1 MLVEE
6 RKEKIIQILEKDG
19 NIKVSHLTKLFNVS
33 LQTIRRDLETLEA
46 DDLIKKVYGG
56 AILNKEKIQDITHST
71 RKKQSLMEKEE
82 IAEIAVKLIEE
93 GDSIALND
101 STTNLAIAKKLKGK
115 FKKLTIISNSL
126 LIITE
131 LSSVEGFN
139 VILPGGILN
148 IKEQAFFGD
157 ITIASDPYGDL
168 EKILDEFIIDKAFI
182 SVSGF
187 SLRTGITDY
196 PLEEVQIQ
204 KKLLEIS
211 QKSIILADSSKLE
224 STSLIKV
231 RDISEVDILVT
242 DSNISSEIKNN
253 YEKAGI
259 GIISQ

>member
-71 RKKQSLMEKEE
+71 REKQSLMEKEE

-101 STTNLAIAKKLKGK
+101 STTNLAIAKKLKEK

-131 LSSVEGFN
+131 LSNVEGFN
-139 VILPGGILN
+139 VILAGGILN
-148 IKEQAFFGD
+148 IKEQAFFGE
-157 ITIASDPYGDL
+157 IT
-168 EKILDEFIIDKAFI
+168 KRILDAFIIDKAFI

-204 KKLLEIS
+204 KKLLDIS

-231 RDISEVDILVT
+231 RDVSDVDILVT
-242 DSNISSEIKNN
+242 DSNVSSEIKNI

-259 GIISQ
+259 GIISR

>member
-46 DDLIKKVYGG
+46 DDIIKKVYGG
-56 AILNKEKIQDITHST
+56 AILNKEKIQEITHST
-71 RKKQSLMEKEE
+71 REKQSLMEKEE

-101 STTNLAIAKKLKGK
+101 STTNFAIAKKLKGK

-157 ITIASDPYGDL
+157 ITK
-168 EKILDEFIIDKAFI
+168 KILDEFIIDKAFI

-231 RDISEVDILVT
+231 RDISDVDILVT
-242 DSNISSEIKNN
+242 DSNISSEIKNI

>member
-6 RKEKIIQILEKDG
+6 RKEKIIQMLEKDG

-56 AILNKEKIQDITHST
+56 AILNKEKIQDIAHST
-71 RKKQSLMEKEE
+71 REKQSLMEKEE

-101 STTNLAIAKKLKGK
+101 STTNFAIAKKLKEK
-115 FKKLTIISNSL
+115 FKRLTIISNSL

-131 LSSVEGFN
+131 LSNVEGFN
-139 VILPGGILN
+139 VILAGGILN
-148 IKEQAFFGD
+148 IKEQAFFGQ
-157 ITIASDPYGDL
+157 IT
-168 EKILDEFIIDKAFI
+168 ERILDEFIVDKAFI
-182 SVSGF
+182 SVS
-187 SLRTGITDY
+187 SLSMRNGVTDY
-196 PLEEVQIQ
+196 PLEEVQVQ
-204 KKLLEIS
+204 KKLLNIS

-231 RDISEVDILVT
+231 SDITDMDLLVT
-242 DSNISSEIKNN
+242 DSNISSEVKSN
-253 YEKAGI
+253 YEKVGI
-259 GIISQ
+259 TVINR

>member
-56 AILNKEKIQDITHST
+56 AILNKEKIQDITHFT
-71 RKKQSLMEKEE
+71 REKQSLMEKEE

-101 STTNLAIAKKLKGK
+101 STTNLAIAKKLKEK

-139 VILPGGILN
+139 VILAGGILN
-148 IKEQAFFGD
+148 IKEQAFFGE
-157 ITIASDPYGDL
+157 IT
-168 EKILDEFIIDKAFI
+168 KRILDEFIIDKAFI

-187 SLRTGITDY
+187 SLQTGITDY

-204 KKLLEIS
+204 KKLLDIS
-211 QKSIILADSSKLE
+211 QKSIIIADSSKLE
-224 STSLIKV
+224 SISLIKV
-231 RDISEVDILVT
+231 RDISDVDILVT
-242 DSNISSEIKNN
+242 DSNISSEIKNT

-259 GIISQ
+259 GIICR

>member
-46 DDLIKKVYGG
+46 DDIIKKVYGG
-56 AILNKEKIQDITHST
+56 AILNKDKIQEIAHST
-71 RKKQSLMEKEE
+71 REKQSLMEKEE

-157 ITIASDPYGDL
+157 ITK
-168 EKILDEFIIDKAFI
+168 KILDEFIIDKAFI

-231 RDISEVDILVT
+231 RDISDVDILVT
-242 DSNISSEIKNN
+242 DSNISSEIKNI

>member
-56 AILNKEKIQDITHST
+56 AILNKKKIQEIAHST
-71 RKKQSLMEKEE
+71 REKQSLMEKEE

-115 FKKLTIISNSL
+115 FQKLTIISNSL

-131 LSSVEGFN
+131 LSNVEGFN

-148 IKEQAFFGD
+148 IKEQAFFGE
-157 ITIASDPYGDL
+157 ITK
-168 EKILDEFIIDKAFI
+168 KILDEFIIDKAFI

-224 STSLIKV
+224 TTSLIKV
-231 RDISEVDILVT
+231 RDISDVDILVT
-242 DSNISSEIKNN
+242 DSNISSEIKNI

>member
-56 AILNKEKIQDITHST
+56 AILNKDKIQEITHST
-71 RKKQSLMEKEE
+71 REKQSLMEKEE

-157 ITIASDPYGDL
+157 ITK
-168 EKILDEFIIDKAFI
+168 KILDEFIIDKAFI

-231 RDISEVDILVT
+231 RDISDVDILVT
-242 DSNISSEIKNN
+242 DSNISSEIKNI

-259 GIISQ
+259 GIISR